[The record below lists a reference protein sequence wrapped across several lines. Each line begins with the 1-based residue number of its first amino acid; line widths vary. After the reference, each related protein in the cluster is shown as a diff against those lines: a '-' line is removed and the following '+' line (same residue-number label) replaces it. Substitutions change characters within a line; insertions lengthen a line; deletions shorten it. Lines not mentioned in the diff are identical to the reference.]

1 MKKINLHFAER
12 ATHQALRDMNEV
24 LVLNIVRER
33 QPVSRVDVAGLT
45 GLEGSTVSK
54 IAARLIENEFIYE
67 EGLGLA
73 SPNGGR
79 KKRFLHL
86 NPEKAYAIGVDL
98 GIHQS
103 TAALSDFS
111 GRILSSVVISHDRDP
126 RSVAQALAAGIK
138 KMAQACPHQ
147 DRIKGV
153 GMSLI
158 GLVDANEGRVLAA
171 EELNWDDVPLGAM
184 LRQAL
189 NLDLPLYFENG
200 ARLAAL
206 AEIWFGK
213 HLSQQSQSLVFL
225 DIGEGVGAGIV
236 IRGQLYHGILNGA
249 GEFGHISMDPNGP
262 PCSCSG
268 RGCLEVFTRDQATVR
283 RYFELKN
290 GRNPE
295 QKEGQKD
302 AAGGGQ
308 ATETSIDE
316 IVSRCLKGEPEAMEA
331 LRRTAGYLGRGLIPV
346 IYSINPEI
354 IVLGGAITKAWDILY
369 PEIRRVLATQVTRF
383 YASHVAIIPSTL
395 EEKPSLTGAIALV
408 LARAFTVPSLGW

>member
-1 MKKINLHFAER
+1 MKKINLHSAGR

-33 QPVSRVDVAGLT
+33 QLVSRVDVAGLT

-54 IAARLIENEFIYE
+54 IVARLIENEFVYE
-67 EGLGLA
+67 EGLGVA

-103 TAALSDFS
+103 TVALSNFS
-111 GRILSSVVISHDRDP
+111 GRILRSVVISHDRDP
-126 RSVAQALAAGIK
+126 QAMTQALAAGVK
-138 KMAQACPHQ
+138 KMAQACPYQ

-153 GMSLI
+153 GVSLI
-158 GLVDANEGRVLAA
+158 GLVDAHEGRVLAA
-171 EELNWDDVPLGAM
+171 EGLSWDDVPVGSL

-213 HLSQQSQSLVFL
+213 HLSQQSQNLVFL

-249 GEFGHISMDPNGP
+249 GEFGHISIDPNGP

-268 RGCLEVFTRDQATVR
+268 RGCLEVFTRDQATVQ
-283 RYFELKN
+283 RYLELKN
-290 GRNPE
+290 SRGNAE
-295 QKEGQKD
+295 
-302 AAGGGQ
+302 AGGQ
-308 ATETSIDE
+308 ATEVAIEE
-316 IVSRCLKGEPEAMEA
+316 IVARCLRGEPEAMEA
-331 LRRTAGYLGRGLIPV
+331 LRQTAGYLGRGLIPV

-354 IVLGGAITKAWDILY
+354 IVLGGTITKAWDIIY
-369 PEIRRVLATQVTRF
+369 PEIRRVLAAQVTRF
-383 YASHVAIIPSTL
+383 YASHVSITASTL
-395 EEKPSLTGAIALV
+395 EERPSLIGAIALV
-408 LARAFTVPSLGW
+408 LARAFSLPNLDW

>member
-1 MKKINLHFAER
+1 M
-12 ATHQALRDMNEV
+12 
-24 LVLNIVRER
+24 LNIVRER

-54 IAARLIENEFIYE
+54 IVARLIENEFVYE
-67 EGLGLA
+67 EGLGVA

-86 NPEKAYAIGVDL
+86 NPEKAYAVGVDL

-103 TAALSDFS
+103 TVALSNFS
-111 GRILSSVVISHDRDP
+111 GRILSSVVAAHDRDP
-126 RSVAQALAAGIK
+126 QSTTQALAAGIR
-138 KMAQACPHQ
+138 KMVQACPRR

-153 GMSLI
+153 GVSLI

-171 EELNWDDVPLGAM
+171 EGLSWDDVPLGSM

-213 HLSQQSQSLVFL
+213 HISQQSQNLVFL

-249 GEFGHISMDPNGP
+249 GEFGHISIDPNGP
-262 PCSCSG
+262 ACSCSG
-268 RGCLEVFTRDQATVR
+268 RGCLEVFTKDQATVQ
-283 RYFELKN
+283 RYLEL
-290 GRNPE
+290 R
-295 QKEGQKD
+295 
-302 AAGGGQ
+302 
-308 ATETSIDE
+308 TSRSSAEVSPLASPASEVAIEE
-316 IVSRCLKGEPEAMEA
+316 IVSRCLKGEPEAMEV
-331 LRRTAGYLGRGLIPV
+331 LRQTAGYLGRGLIPV

-354 IVLGGAITKAWDILY
+354 IVLGGTITKAWEIIY
-369 PEIRRVLATQVTRF
+369 PEIRRVMATQVTRF
-383 YASHVAIIPSTL
+383 YASHVSITASTL
-395 EEKPSLTGAIALV
+395 EEKPSLVGAIALV
-408 LARAFTVPSLGW
+408 LARAFSLPSLDW